1 MSRTEKLIKDL
12 SEENINLSED
22 LDMEKARR
30 ILLLSECIAASMHAY
45 MFKVL
50 AGNKEDKL
58 AKPIPPFYQ

>member
-30 ILLLSECIAASMHAY
+30 ILLLAECIAASMHAY
-45 MFKVL
+45 MFRHAPAEEK
-50 AGNKEDKL
+50 A
-58 AKPIPPFYQ
+58 